1 MEAWVEIKKS
11 ELEESSSTRCNI
23 KQRTN
28 GIHIN
33 FLKHVQSNS
42 LLAIILLKIGVLSRA
57 VRVTMSKG
65 LSCATLALG
74 FGEVMKE
81 ATESDEKKVMDE
93 IKEPQQPQVL
103 PRSDVNMCAV
113 MFFPSS
119 ASLFEELERQ
129 LAVLSVPSPMVAG
142 PLHRKQ
148 NLPYTTLMYAPN
160 GLKNP

>member
-23 KQRTN
+23 KQRTS

-81 ATESDEKKVMDE
+81 ATESDEKK
-93 IKEPQQPQVL
+93 EPQQPQVL

-129 LAVLSVPSPMVAG
+129 LAVLSVPSHGFRA
-142 PLHRKQ
+142 L
-148 NLPYTTLMYAPN
+148 T
-160 GLKNP
+160 